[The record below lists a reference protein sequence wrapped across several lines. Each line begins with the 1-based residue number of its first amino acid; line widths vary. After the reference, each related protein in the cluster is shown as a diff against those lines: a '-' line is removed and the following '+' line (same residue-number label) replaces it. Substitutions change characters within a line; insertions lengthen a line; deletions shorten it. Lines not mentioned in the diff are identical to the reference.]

1 MPSPDVVFWAAA
13 GATALRF
20 SCERGGVLPARVI
33 PVRKVYF
40 VSNAVAMVRLPE
52 RTPLPVRS
60 VEVSVDSESWS
71 WGFAANLA
79 ASALAAIEPTAAGP
93 VEVELTINDVVW
105 VLLVEAYTLH
115 REFGRESLT
124 IRGRSQAAY
133 LAAPYAP
140 ARSWTPATFYTAR
153 QLADAELA
161 RDGVPTGF
169 TLHWTLPDWLVPA
182 GAWTYQAL
190 TPVEALGR
198 IVGAVGG
205 TLLPHPSAK
214 ALTAGPRYP
223 TAPWEWVDTTPAVSL
238 PLDAV
243 STLDLRWQEK
253 PAYNAVYVAGERQGI
268 IGRVLRAGT
277 AGDRVAP
284 LVVDGLITHADAARE
299 RGRAILA
306 DTAKQALVTL
316 ELPLFPET
324 GRLDPGAA
332 ARRRR
337 RRRQLARAGPRD
349 TYRRGLARQP
359 DRAPDR
365 RSRTPLPVGVA
376 DAECVAAVR
385 ATAAGSAV
393 ATRHRERGTRRWR
406 GDGAIARRRTA
417 AGDRVRHRR

>member
-1 MPSPDVVFWAAA
+1 MCRRRTCCSP
-13 GATALRF
+13 ALPGGPALLF
-20 SCERGGVLPARVI
+20 SCERGGVLPPRVI

-40 VSNAVAMVRLPE
+40 VSNAVSLVRLPE

-124 IRGRSQAAY
+124 IRGRSQSAY

-161 RDGVPTGF
+161 RDGLTTGF

-182 GAWTYQAL
+182 GAWSYQAL

-205 TLLPHPSAK
+205 TLLPHPSART
-214 ALTAGPRYP
+214 LTAGPRYP
-223 TAPWEWVDTTPAVSL
+223 TAPWEWADTTPAVSL

-268 IGRVLRAGT
+268 IGRVVRAGT

-306 DTAKQALVTL
+306 DTGKQALVTL

-324 GRLDPGAA
+324 GRLDPGLL
-332 ARRRR
+332 
-337 RRRQLARAGPRD
+337 LAVGDGTASW
-349 TYRRGLARQP
+349 RGL
-359 DRAPDR
+359 
-365 RSRTPLPVGVA
+365 
-376 DAECVAAVR
+376 VR
-385 ATAAGSAV
+385 ATRIAAAWHDSLTV
-393 ATRHRERGTRRWR
+393 RQTVEVERHYP
-406 GDGAIARRRTA
+406 
-417 AGDRVRHRR
+417 